1 MFKDTKIEFFLTHLK
16 FTKLCIVSTV
26 TTFTDT
32 SMLTHATVSARL
44 ASARLKFFL
53 DSGGVGGF
61 QSKFISKYL
70 INNMVFFT
78 YNFFSK
84 HLCHASM

>member
-1 MFKDTKIEFFLTHLK
+1 M
-16 FTKLCIVSTV
+16 

-44 ASARLKFFL
+44 ASARLTFFL

-78 YNFFSK
+78 YNFFSCAMRPCS
-84 HLCHASM
+84 LCNFLTKLARIS